1 MLTMDLVPELDII
14 VMRQFPVIRRI
25 IQAWDPASGLHH
37 IFRLQID
44 IFII

>member
-1 MLTMDLVPELDII
+1 MLTVDLVPEFDII
-14 VMRQFPVIRRI
+14 VTRQFTIIRMI